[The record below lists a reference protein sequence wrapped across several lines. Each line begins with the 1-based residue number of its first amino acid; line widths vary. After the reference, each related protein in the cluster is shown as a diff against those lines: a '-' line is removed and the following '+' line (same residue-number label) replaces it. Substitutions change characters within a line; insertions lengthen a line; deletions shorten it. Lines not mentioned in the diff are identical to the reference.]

1 MTIRSANLGKGMSD
15 EDVEDLLEIIE
26 EKGVGSA
33 FEDQRKLWSVRKR
46 LNMREKDNKPAYL
59 PVRIDAARSANV
71 GRSNDNVGD
80 EEDNGQ
86 EHGEDEDSESRAR
99 SDELDETKLVLPL
112 DDVDEIDGRKDPP
125 RVPLRVT
132 MH

>member
-15 EDVEDLLEIIE
+15 EDIEDLLEIIE

-132 MH
+132 TH

>member
-86 EHGEDEDSESRAR
+86 EHGED
-99 SDELDETKLVLPL
+99 
-112 DDVDEIDGRKDPP
+112 
-125 RVPLRVT
+125 
-132 MH
+132 

>member
-1 MTIRSANLGKGMSD
+1 MSD

-59 PVRIDAARSANV
+59 PVRSDAARSANV